1 MSLTAQL
8 LSVSHN
14 ILTKGCI
21 LIKQLYLTVSN
32 QCICSNYVWQH
43 QNKMSISKIYAL

>member
-8 LSVSHN
+8 LLMSNN
-14 ILTKGCI
+14 ILTKGHI

-32 QCICSNYVWQH
+32 QCICNNHIWQH
-43 QNKMSISKIYAL
+43 QNKMSISKIHAL